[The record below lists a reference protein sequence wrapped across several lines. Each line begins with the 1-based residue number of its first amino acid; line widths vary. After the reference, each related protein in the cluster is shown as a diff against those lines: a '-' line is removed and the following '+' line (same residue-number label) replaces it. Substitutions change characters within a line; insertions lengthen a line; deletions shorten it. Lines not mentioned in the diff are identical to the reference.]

1 MSPRVRQ
8 THTEARG
15 WEHAVAQGVGRAVLA
30 VRTERGMSIK
40 DVSSACEAT
49 GHKMGRMVIS
59 NLEGGKRESVS
70 TAELLVLARALDVS
84 PLSLLLPPDAPTEV
98 APGIVLDAGEARA
111 WFVGAEPPRTITITV
126 PAGAEVRMTS

>member
-8 THTEARG
+8 GHVEARD
-15 WEHAVAQGVGRAVLA
+15 WEHAVAQGIGRAVLA

-40 DVSSACEAT
+40 DVSSACEAI
-49 GHKMGRMVIS
+49 GHEMGRMVIS

-70 TAELLVLARALDVS
+70 AAELFVLARALDVS
-84 PLSLLLPPDAPTEV
+84 PLSLLLPQDAETEV
-98 APGIVLDAGEARA
+98 TPGLTLGGDAARA
-111 WFVGAEPPRTITITV
+111 WFVGADPPRTITITV